1 MKIWKIGK
9 IINFI
14 SGYTEF
20 NLSKSYRIF
29 LGESGAYGRIFILLW
44 EGFRCSSK
52 AFGLIVGVFELEV
65 VLDVLM
71 ADFPVC
77 GCNLVVE
84 NTVWLM
90 WKTTEVFGDT
100 YLLVYYNKASCGR
113 FILRVVL
120 QPKTMDSIGPV
131 LYNEI
136 FLPDNFVFCQSCARS

>member
-52 AFGLIVGVFELEV
+52 ALGLIVGVVELEV

-90 WKTTEVFGDT
+90 WKTTIVFGDT
-100 YLLVYYNKASCGR
+100 YLL
-113 FILRVVL
+113 
-120 QPKTMDSIGPV
+120 Q
-131 LYNEI
+131 
-136 FLPDNFVFCQSCARS
+136 QS